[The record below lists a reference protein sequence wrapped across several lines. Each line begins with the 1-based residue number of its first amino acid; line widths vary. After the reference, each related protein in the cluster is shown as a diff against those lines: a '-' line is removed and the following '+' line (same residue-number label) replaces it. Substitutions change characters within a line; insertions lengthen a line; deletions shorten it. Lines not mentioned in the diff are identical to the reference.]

1 MNKEEY
7 SQYLGAVDFVCLRCT
22 ENTMDNEN
30 VCEECPV
37 RKSVTIIV
45 SECEKRK
52 QGGIR
57 MKTYAITIKETLS
70 KTVLIK
76 ADNLDSAVER
86 VEEAHK
92 NGEVV
97 LDYEDYDDVDVEPSP
112 YWEDAIFSG
121 TKGERDNYMELQ
133 AGKMSFMRKGRQKYE
148 YSQFI
153 VKSLYW

>member
-1 MNKEEY
+1 
-7 SQYLGAVDFVCLRCT
+7 
-22 ENTMDNEN
+22 
-30 VCEECPV
+30 
-37 RKSVTIIV
+37 
-45 SECEKRK
+45 
-52 QGGIR
+52 
-57 MKTYAITIKETLS
+57 MKTYTITIKETLS

-121 TKGERDNYMELQ
+121 TKGERDNYMEL
-133 AGKMSFMRKGRQKYE
+133 
-148 YSQFI
+148 
-153 VKSLYW
+153 